1 MNIAACQ
8 SSHLEHRQ
16 LFWGRTQSDNG
27 AIINILHFLPYGA
40 CGASIPAFGDMGLL
54 DHSGT

>member
-16 LFWGRTQSDNG
+16 LFWGRTQSANG